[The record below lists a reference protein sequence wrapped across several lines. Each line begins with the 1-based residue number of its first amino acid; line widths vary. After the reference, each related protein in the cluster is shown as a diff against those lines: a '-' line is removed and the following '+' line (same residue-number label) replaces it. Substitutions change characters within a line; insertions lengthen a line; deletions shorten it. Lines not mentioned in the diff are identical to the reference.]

1 MRLNNFSQT
10 RDIVRRNGNTN
21 KGALK
26 RFLPVRL
33 VGKGRC
39 MNTLRLVMGLAGL
52 QICSEERGRC
62 LGICRGF
69 Q

>member
-33 VGKGRC
+33 MGEGQMYEHFKVSHGAC
-39 MNTLRLVMGLAGL
+39 RLANML
-52 QICSEERGRC
+52 
-62 LGICRGF
+62 
-69 Q
+69 